1 MNFLAHA
8 FLSGDDEQITIGNFI
23 ADHVKGKSV
32 QLFPEQVLKGIL
44 IHRQIDFFTDNHLT
58 VAQTKLRLRPR
69 FRKYAPVIADVY
81 YDHFLARNWNVYSP
95 TPLAEYADSFY
106 HLMLKSAD
114 LLPQRTL
121 QMLPY
126 MISSNWLVSYASIKG
141 IDRVLTGM
149 SKRTKF
155 PSGMEHAAE
164 ELEKNYELY
173 REEFNEFFPELREYV
188 KGLHIKSDQ

>member
-23 ADHVKGKSV
+23 ADHVKGKSI
-32 QLFPEQVLKGIL
+32 QLFTEPVIRGIL
-44 IHRQIDFFTDNHLT
+44 IHRKIDYFTDHHP
-58 VAQTKLRLRPR
+58 VVEQTKLRLRPQ

-81 YDHFLARNWNVYSP
+81 YDHFLARNWNDFSP
-95 TPLAEYADSFY
+95 TPLAEFADSFY
-106 HLMLKSAD
+106 HLVLKSAE

-121 QMLPY
+121 QMLPF
-126 MISSNWLVSYASIKG
+126 MISNNWLVSYASLNG
-141 IDRVLTGM
+141 IDKVLTGM

-173 REEFNEFFPELREYV
+173 REEFNVFFPDLREYV
-188 KGLHIKSDQ
+188 KRIGYDK

>member
-8 FLSGDDEQITIGNFI
+8 FLSEDDEQITIGNFI
-23 ADHVKGKSV
+23 ADHVKGKSI
-32 QLFPEQVLKGIL
+32 QLFSEQIIKGIL
-44 IHRQIDFFTDNHLT
+44 IHRQIDFFTDNHPT
-58 VAQTKLRLRPR
+58 VAQTKLRLRPQ
-69 FRKYAPVIADVY
+69 FHKYAPVIADVY
-81 YDHFLARNWNVYSP
+81 YDHFLARNWNAYSP
-95 TPLAEYADSFY
+95 TGLAEFADSFY

-126 MISSNWLVSYASIKG
+126 MISNNWLVSYASIKG

-173 REEFNEFFPELREYV
+173 LEEFNEFFPELREYV
-188 KGLHIKSDQ
+188 KNLQVTSDQ